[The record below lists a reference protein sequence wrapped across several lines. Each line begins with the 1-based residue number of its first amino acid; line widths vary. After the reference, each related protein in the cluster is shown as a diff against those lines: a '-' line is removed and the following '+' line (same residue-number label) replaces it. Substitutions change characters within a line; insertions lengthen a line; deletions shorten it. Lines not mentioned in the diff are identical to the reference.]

1 MNFQRDVINT
11 ENPKEMLQVVSFK
24 IGNEEF
30 GVDILKVREINRL
43 VQITRLPNTPNFIEG
58 VMNLRGK
65 IIPVIN
71 LRKRLGLGE
80 KNYDKDIR
88 IIVVEL
94 NDKIIGFIVDSVSE
108 VLRFSKSII
117 EPPPELISGIDTEYI
132 TGIAKLE
139 DKLLILLDLEKILTA
154 DEKETLKE
162 VYAQANESQNY
173 T

>member
-1 MNFQRDVINT
+1 MNLQRDVVNM
-11 ENPKEMLQVVSFK
+11 ENPKEILQVVSFK

-65 IIPVIN
+65 VIPVIN

-94 NDKIIGFIVDSVSE
+94 NDKTVGFIVDSVSE
-108 VLRFSKSII
+108 VLRLSKSII

-139 DKLLILLDLEKILTA
+139 DKLLLLLDLEKILTA

-162 VYAQANESQNY
+162 VYAQANEGQNY

>member
-1 MNFQRDVINT
+1 MNLQRDIVNM
-11 ENPKEMLQVVSFK
+11 ENPKEILQVVSFK

-65 IIPVIN
+65 VIPVIN

-94 NDKIIGFIVDSVSE
+94 NDKTVGFIVDSVSE
-108 VLRFSKSII
+108 VLRLSKSII

-139 DKLLILLDLEKILTA
+139 DKLLLLLDLEKILTA